1 MLLSAIVTDVCDRAG
16 IDSSS
21 IDVTELTDDVIGYQI
36 PRQMPARTVL
46 ETLSVAYNFVASEE
60 DWKLVFKKRGAAS
73 IATIA
78 TSELRAHPAG
88 GQVPD
93 RAVETRTMDL
103 ELPTH
108 FTLSYESKVRDYGI
122 ASQNAV
128 RVDKATFLPKSAA
141 LGIVLDDSYA
151 KQQAEV
157 LLKQMW
163 AGRQKYAFSTTYKY
177 LYLSPGDVITVG
189 GKVMRVTD
197 MADRNGIVDF
207 VCDSEDSGV
216 YTSAAVA
223 DDLTIAVPDL
233 TADAYIPSFIAMDL
247 PPLSEDFG
255 SAGLYFAL
263 YGTDP
268 EFVGGTIQRSTDGG
282 ATYVDVG
289 YVAAPRAVAGACTT
303 TLGNGIEGCL
313 DYTAGVTVNL
323 AISESTLAS
332 ATDDELNA
340 GSNLAAI
347 GTGSSWEIVQF
358 KTATLVSGN
367 TYTLTGL
374 LRGLY
379 GTSRFMATHAASENF
394 VKLDSLVGIDFV
406 GALTEAIGIAYNYR
420 MKNSSDAVGTAS
432 AHTTGGLA
440 LECYPA
446 QGPYGGFNATGDCI
460 LTWNR
465 GDRYEFAAADF
476 PDGGDIEMSEVSE
489 SYEVDVI
496 HPSTYAVLRTLT
508 SVTPTVTYTAAQ
520 QSTDSYPSGPITFD
534 IYQVSTVVGRGIVK
548 RVTV

>member
-1 MLLSAIVTDVCDRAG
+1 MLLSAIVTDICDRAG
-16 IDSSS
+16 IASAS

-46 ETLSVAYNFVASEE
+46 ETLMVAYNFVASEE

-78 TSELRAHPAG
+78 TSELRAHPSG

-93 RAVETRTMDL
+93 RSVETRTMDL

-108 FTLSYESKVRDYGI
+108 FTLSYESKVRDYGV

-128 RVDKATFLPKSAA
+128 RVDKATFLPKSSA

-151 KQQAEV
+151 KQQAEI
-157 LLKQMW
+157 LIKQMW
-163 AGRQKYAFSTTYKY
+163 AGRHKYAFSTTYKY

-189 GKVMRVTD
+189 GKTMRISD

-207 VCDSEDSGV
+207 VCDSEDSGI
-216 YTSAAVA
+216 YTSGAVA

-233 TADAYIPSFIAMDL
+233 TADAYIPSMIALDL
-247 PPLSEDFG
+247 PPLDDDHG

-289 YVAAPRAVAGACTT
+289 YVAAPRAVAGVCDT
-303 TLGNGIEGCL
+303 TLGDGIEGCI
-313 DYTAGVTVNL
+313 DYTASVEVDL
-323 AISESTLAS
+323 ALSEGTLAS
-332 ATDDELNA
+332 ATDDELWEGA
-340 GSNLAAI
+340 NLAAI
-347 GTGSSWEIVQF
+347 GTGSSWEIIQF
-358 KTATLVSGN
+358 KTATLAAGI
-367 TYTLTGL
+367 YTLTGL

-379 GTSRFMATHAASENF
+379 GTARFMATHAAAENF
-394 VKLDSLVGIDFV
+394 VKLDSLVGLDFV
-406 GALTEAIGIAYNYR
+406 GALTEAIGVAYLYR
-420 MKNSSDAVGTAS
+420 VKNASAAVGTGAS
-432 AHTTGGLA
+432 YTTGGLA
-440 LECYPA
+440 LECFPA
-446 QGPYGGFNATGDCI
+446 QGPYGGFTSGGDCV
-460 LTWNR
+460 LTWRR
-465 GDRYEFAAADF
+465 GDRYEFTQDDF

-489 SYEVDVI
+489 AYEVDVI

-508 SVTPTVTYTAAQ
+508 ASTPTVTYTAAQ

>member
-1 MLLSAIVTDVCDRAG
+1 MLLSEIVTDICDRAG
-16 IDSSS
+16 IDSAS
-21 IDVTELTDDVIGYQI
+21 IDVTELTEDVIGYQV

-46 ETLSVAYNFVASEE
+46 ETLMVAYNFVASEE
-60 DWKLVFKKRGAAS
+60 DWKLVFKKRGSAS

-108 FTLSYESKVRDYGI
+108 FTLSYESKVRDYGV

-128 RVDKATFLPKSAA
+128 RVDKTTFLPKSAS

-163 AGRQKYAFSTTYKY
+163 AGRHKYSFATTYKY
-177 LYLSPGDVITVG
+177 LYLSPGDVVTVG
-189 GKVMRVTD
+189 GKIMRVSD
-197 MADRNGIVDF
+197 MADRGGIVDF
-207 VCDSEDSGV
+207 VCDSEDSGI
-216 YTSAAVA
+216 YTSGAVA
-223 DDLTIAVPDL
+223 DDLTIPVPDL
-233 TADAYIPSFIAMDL
+233 TRDAYLPSMIALDL
-247 PPLSEDFG
+247 PPLDDDHG

-289 YVAAPRAVAGACTT
+289 YVDAPRAVAGVCTT
-303 TLGNGIEGCL
+303 TLGNGIEGCI

-323 AISESTLAS
+323 AVSESTLAS
-332 ATDDELNA
+332 ATDDELWGGA
-340 GSNLAAI
+340 NLAAI
-347 GTGSSWEIVQF
+347 GTGSSYEIIQF

-379 GTSRFMATHAASENF
+379 GTARFMATHAASENF
-394 VKLDSLVGIDFV
+394 VKLDSLIGLDFV
-406 GALTEAIGIAYNYR
+406 GALTGAIGVDYLYR
-420 MKNSSDAVGTAS
+420 VKNDSDAVGTA
-432 AHTTGGLA
+432 ATYTTGSLA
-440 LECYPA
+440 LECFPA
-446 QGPYGGFNATGDCI
+446 QGPYGGFTSTGDCV
-460 LTWNR
+460 LTWRR
-465 GDRYEFAAADF
+465 GDRYEFTQADF
-476 PDGGDIEMSEVSE
+476 PDGGDTVMSELSE
-489 SYEVDVI
+489 AYEVDVI
-496 HPSTYAVLRTLT
+496 HPSTYAVVRTLT
-508 SVTPTVTYTAAQ
+508 ATTPTVTYTAAQ

-534 IYQVSTVVGRGIVK
+534 IYQLSGVVGRGIVK
-548 RVTV
+548 RITI